1 MAILNFN
8 SGKNYIIPSEDNT
21 TYRGLAGD
29 DIYII
34 SQATG
39 ANAKIDI
46 IDTEGANIIQLVD
59 GITISASLFTSNATR
74 LTLSNGA
81 EITISGADKFTYE
94 TSGNSTTG
102 DIGANRVYSDFAK
115 GMGLVEG
122 PPTSGS
128 QNGTANI
135 SITDSF
141 GWVGTKYFGS
151 DGNDDITLDKDE
163 TNDVKTGK
171 GNDIIRDVLATD
183 IVEAGAGAD
192 TVYISYTTLD
202 PDTSASIDGGSETS
216 DFDWI
221 VSDLAAD
228 TEKDFTLW
236 RTAFANFEG
245 YDFTD
250 SETQTIVLD
259 SDDFVTINNQT
270 LKIAGDASD
279 KVEVPEGASQTRTE
293 GSYNYYSLNDTEIGI
308 ADDLT
313 VTTAS
318 SSSSTDTSSSS
329 SYTVVNISVSADETI
344 TATSSAE
351 DFRYEIDSEGV
362 SKEGAFKVTIDGFD
376 KAADKLTLVIVG
388 ETSNLTTQEFDALN
402 DVDVTSDGISGTQI
416 FFAPDTSLDSG
427 QLVLPNVEEAISGAW
442 DPTTYTVEII
452 AEANLI

>member
-1 MAILNFN
+1 VF
-8 SGKNYIIPSEDNT
+8 E
-21 TYRGLAGD
+21 
-29 DIYII
+29 
-34 SQATG
+34 
-39 ANAKIDI
+39 
-46 IDTEGANIIQLVD
+46 
-59 GITISASLFTSNATR
+59 
-74 LTLSNGA
+74 
-81 EITISGADKFTYE
+81 
-94 TSGNSTTG
+94 
-102 DIGANRVYSDFAK
+102 
-115 GMGLVEG
+115 
-122 PPTSGS
+122 
-128 QNGTANI
+128 
-135 SITDSF
+135 
-141 GWVGTKYFGS
+141 VGTKYFGS

-259 SDDFVTINNQT
+259 SDDFVTINSQT

-329 SYTVVNISVSADETI
+329 SYTVVNISVSAEDV
-344 TATSSAE
+344 AVMVSSAE
-351 DFRYEIDSEGV
+351 TDIF
-362 SKEGAFKVTIDGFD
+362 
-376 KAADKLTLVIVG
+376 
-388 ETSNLTTQEFDALN
+388 TT
-402 DVDVTSDGISGTQI
+402 V
-416 FFAPDTSLDSG
+416 
-427 QLVLPNVEEAISGAW
+427 
-442 DPTTYTVEII
+442 
-452 AEANLI
+452 